1 MKFYRRNSLYGLVVF
16 AVESIGG
23 CGGGGGGGGVGRC
36 WGGSGG
42 GGFASD
48 FCIVYITTR
57 L

>member
-1 MKFYRRNSLYGLVVF
+1 MKIYRRNSLYGLVVF

-23 CGGGGGGGGVGRC
+23 G
-36 WGGSGG
+36 GG

-48 FCIVYITTR
+48 FCIVYITTS

>member
-1 MKFYRRNSLYGLVVF
+1 MKIYRRNSLYGLVVF

-23 CGGGGGGGGVGRC
+23 
-36 WGGSGG
+36 GG

>member
-23 CGGGGGGGGVGRC
+23 CGGCGGGVGRC